1 MTTKTW
7 SELGKP
13 TAVVDGVPIEAPAEL
28 PDEPATL
35 PDEPVAEEEDDPSTA
50 VESEPPPELPA

>member
-1 MTTKTW
+1 MMTKTW

-13 TAVVDGVPIEAPAEL
+13 AGVGEGAPLEAPAEL

-35 PDEPVAEEEDDPSTA
+35 PDEPVAAEDDP
-50 VESEPPPELPA
+50 VEAELPPELPV